1 MHRDRGKWRSWSYSV
16 LIATSGPR
24 SGDAGVTALG
34 CRLVL
39 GTGRGLFLFFFDLR
53 HELGAFRLFHHAAD
67 HARGMFE
74 MLLEHL
80 AGGGIACQSQFHD
93 LLVLFADR
101 RIDIGVNDEAAP
113 IALELI
119 IKDVAEMQQP
129 GRAAAGL
136 ESLVERAVAPF
147 PFIVERVRLAMS
159 LVLQLVQLV
168 IGGDNRVLPIV
179 AALADRSLQR

>member
-16 LIATSGPR
+16 LIVTSGPR

-39 GTGRGLFLFFFDLR
+39 GTGRGLFFFDLR

-74 MLLEHL
+74 KLLEHL
-80 AGGGIACQSQFHD
+80 AGGGIARQSQFHD

-101 RIDIGVNDEAAP
+101 WIDIGVNDEAAP

-136 ESLVERAVAPF
+136 ESLVECAVAPL